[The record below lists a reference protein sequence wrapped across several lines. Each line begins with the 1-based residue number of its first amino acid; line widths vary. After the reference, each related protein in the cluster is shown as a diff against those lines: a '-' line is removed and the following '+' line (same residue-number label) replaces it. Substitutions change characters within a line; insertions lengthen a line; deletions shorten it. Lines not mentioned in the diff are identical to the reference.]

1 MVCGSLDG
9 RRVWGKM
16 DTCICMAEL
25 LCCAPETITTLSISY
40 TPIQNKKLKKE
51 RTCSN
56 RLLVSWRKSNMKD
69 KEGREETWRKLCNKR
84 KLFFKLLTISQKKEI
99 FRRFQDIFMKQEQNT
114 IFKTTQNVLLG
125 KNTFSR
131 NEKLA
136 RRVDSMFEEIFQE
149 VNPNN

>member
-1 MVCGSLDG
+1 
-9 RRVWGKM
+9 
-16 DTCICMAEL
+16 
-25 LCCAPETITTLSISY
+25 
-40 TPIQNKKLKKE
+40 
-51 RTCSN
+51 
-56 RLLVSWRKSNMKD
+56 
-69 KEGREETWRKLCNKR
+69 
-84 KLFFKLLTISQKKEI
+84 
-99 FRRFQDIFMKQEQNT
+99 MKQEQNT